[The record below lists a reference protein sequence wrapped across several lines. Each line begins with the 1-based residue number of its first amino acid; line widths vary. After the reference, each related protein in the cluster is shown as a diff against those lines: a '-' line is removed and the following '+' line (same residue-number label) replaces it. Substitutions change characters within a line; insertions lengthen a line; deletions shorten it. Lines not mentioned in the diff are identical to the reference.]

1 MAKKDYKSKHLEAL
15 ATKMLEKDKKY
26 IRLKSKKVIDNK
38 FLNKF

>member
-1 MAKKDYKSKHLEAL
+1 MNKKKSKHLETL

-26 IRLKSKKVIDNK
+26 VRLKSKKIISDNK